1 MRKIRKALAL
11 ALCLGMTLALLA
23 ACGPA
28 DTGTGT
34 APGGAG
40 TSTAPPQQPGA
51 PVGTGDGDLTE
62 AAPDEPDVVFAE
74 HIDVILPNENFAVLN
89 PLSPAANS
97 TATDMVFILI
107 HDRLLERNPDT
118 GEYLPALARD
128 WNTEDY
134 QTFVF
139 NLREDVF
146 FHNGDQFTA
155 QDVIN
160 TVELAREIGAGS
172 QGAAQWAPIETN
184 RAIDEF
190 TIEIVLGAV
199 NVDFYFN
206 LTIPAAGILNRRAIE
221 EDSENGTWIGT
232 GAFIVTEFLS
242 NDLTRLARNDNYWNT
257 DRNILTPTMTIR
269 FVPEMGVRAV
279 RLQSGDSQ
287 ISFGTGSEDIPLFQ
301 ADPEYFNIV
310 PHTFNSLTGIS
321 FNMNDPLMADYYFRK
336 AVMHAANRVDIA
348 YFAAGDW
355 AMPACNLP
363 DGSIWGF
370 QTEFRNN
377 NIPIIEFDQELARDY
392 LMRSSYNGET
402 IQIAAAIA
410 TAINGA
416 QALQEQLR
424 QVGIS
429 AYIQE
434 MDTPGLNAYMLDP
447 QGGSQIVFHSLAMNL
462 SSSSYRLAFYPGGPQ
477 NRMHYDNPEVSRML
491 VEAATMTDT
500 NARRDHFLRIQEIV
514 FADAPFFNMYH
525 RVNPVVAVNGLGGVG
540 LTAENRQI
548 DLREIFLIVD

>member
-1 MRKIRKALAL
+1 MKRSRKTIALVICL
-11 ALCLGMTLALLA
+11 AISLLILA
-23 ACGPA
+23 ACGPT
-28 DTGTGT
+28 DGGTQPGT
-34 APGGAG
+34 APG
-40 TSTAPPQQPGA
+40 TTPGA
-51 PVGTGDGDLTE
+51 PTPAPGELAPAGDGDMTE
-62 AAPDEPDVVFAE
+62 AAPDEPDAVFAD
-74 HIDVILPNENFAVLN
+74 HIDIILPNENFAVLN
-89 PLSPAANS
+89 PFSPAANN

-107 HDRLLERNPDT
+107 HDRLIERNAIT
-118 GEYLPALARD
+118 GEFVPNLAHD
-128 WNTEDY
+128 WRTADY

-139 NLREDVF
+139 YLRDDVY
-146 FHNGDQFTA
+146 FHNGDKFTA

-160 TVELAREIGAGS
+160 TVELAAEIGAGS
-172 QGAAQWAPIETN
+172 QGAAQWAPIDTI
-184 RAIDEF
+184 RALDDY

-206 LTIPAAGILNRRAIE
+206 LTIPAAGILNRSAI
-221 EDSENGTWIGT
+221 DANSETGPWVGT
-232 GAFIVTEFLS
+232 GAFVVTEFLS
-242 NDLTRLARNDNYWNT
+242 NDLTRLARNENYWNT

-301 ADPEYFNIV
+301 ADPENFNIM

-336 AVMHAANRVDIA
+336 AVMHASNREDIA
-348 YFAAGDW
+348 YFAAGAW
-355 AMPACNLP
+355 AMPACHLP
-363 DGSIWGF
+363 DGSLWGF

-377 NIPIIEFDQELARDY
+377 DIPIIEFNQDLARDY
-392 LMRSSYNGET
+392 LARSSYNGEQ

-424 QVGIS
+424 QVGIN

-434 MDTPGLNAYMLDP
+434 MDTPGLNAYMMDP

-477 NRMHYDNPEVSRML
+477 NRMHYNNPVVSQML
-491 VEAATMTDT
+491 NEAAAMTDT
-500 NARRDHFLRIQEIV
+500 NARRDHFMAIQEIV
-514 FADAPFFNMYH
+514 FEDAVFFNMYH
-525 RVNPVVAVNGLGGVG
+525 RVNPVVAVSGLGGVG

-548 DLREIFLIVD
+548 DLREIFHVLD